1 VCNGEALQTICSRIE
16 PAINTALQHVPLGA
30 EMAAKDLKRH
40 IFSTLQVMIETQ
52 VRKEIEAWI
61 RRTLKGL
68 EPLRKVITG
77 KIHRLINALYAL
89 SLFSTRLLLLLLST
103 QLSHNASF
111 FFVGCV
117 FMHPF
122 VQHAPPVTHAQISE
136 AGVGA
141 LRGPVEHVLQHDG
154 AVAEAGS

>member
-1 VCNGEALQTICSRIE
+1 MCNGEALQTICSRIE

-89 SLFSTRLLLLLLST
+89 SLFSTCL
-103 QLSHNASF
+103 
-111 FFVGCV
+111 
-117 FMHPF
+117 
-122 VQHAPPVTHAQISE
+122 
-136 AGVGA
+136 
-141 LRGPVEHVLQHDG
+141 
-154 AVAEAGS
+154 